1 MNNALCNRNIW
12 LLNLFT
18 VCVNAVFVLPIILP
32 YYREH
37 LGLTFHDFLIG
48 ESLFA
53 AVIVLLDVPTGW
65 IADQWGRKKT
75 LIAGAFMFGVGFVF
89 LLEANG
95 FWSAMLSQA
104 VIGIGTSLMSGA
116 NSALLYDSLLAAGR
130 ENEFRKREGFRFAL
144 MLYSAAIASVIGG
157 YLYTISPNLP
167 FEIEIGFTMLATLI
181 GFGFIEPPRHKKAVE
196 GNPMADIWRTVKY
209 VTHGHKEIAGLIM
222 LMTLAFSTT
231 KICMWSIQ
239 AYTEAMHLPES
250 YNGWILSGVMLLGG
264 ICGHIGHKIFPS
276 LYGRKALY
284 ILVGSLIVA
293 MIGAGISITWFG
305 LACLTYEAFV
315 FGFGMPRAQEAVNN
329 LAGSGERATIL
340 STASVSV
347 SVGFIP
353 MSQLIGWV
361 SDHAG
366 IGAGLLSHAALISV
380 LGVWSY
386 ILIERNHKRQK
397 IQNELNSTAIGT

>member
-1 MNNALCNRNIW
+1 MENAQCNRNIW

-18 VCVNAVFVLPIILP
+18 IGINAVFALPIIVP
-32 YYREH
+32 YYH
-37 LGLTFHDFLIG
+37 DQLGLTFQDFLIG
-48 ESLFA
+48 ESVFA
-53 AVIVLLDVPTGW
+53 AVMVLLDVPTGW

-75 LIAGAFMFGVGFVF
+75 LTAGGFMFAIGFIC
-89 LLEANG
+89 LLEATG
-95 FWSAMLSQA
+95 FWSAIISQG

-130 ENEFRKREGFRFAL
+130 EQEFRKREGFRFAV
-144 MLYSAAIASVIGG
+144 MFYSCAAACVIGG
-157 YLYTISPNLP
+157 YLYTISPYLP
-167 FEIEIGFTMLATLI
+167 MQMEIVVVIATTLLGFA
-181 GFGFIEPPRHKKAVE
+181 FIEPPRHKKTVE
-196 GNPMADIWRTVKY
+196 GNPLADMWRTFKY

-222 LMTLAFSTT
+222 LMTLAFATT
-231 KICMWSIQ
+231 KICMWAIQ
-239 AYTEAMHLPES
+239 PYTEAMNLPEF

-284 ILVGSLIVA
+284 ILLASLVLA
-293 MIGAGISITWFG
+293 LIGAGVSTTWFG

-329 LAGSGERATIL
+329 LAGSAERATIL

-347 SVGFIP
+347 SLGFIP
-353 MSQLIGWV
+353 MSQVIGWAT
-361 SDHAG
+361 DEYG
-366 IGAGLLSHAALISV
+366 IGNGLLAHAALIAA
-380 LGVWSY
+380 LGAWSY

-397 IQNELNSTAIGT
+397 AQNEMNSTATGT